1 MPTDVSEASSTLHFD
16 LEDAAGLMERVSLN
30 VEVENIEPANK
41 ALAAGTSE
49 AAALAPGGEAA
60 ENAAPGLG
68 RGKRTARPTAVSLG
82 AEAKRLR
89 QAASEPAAA
98 AGSARASGVPK
109 EVAAAVKRLVGDVV
123 KAADQAEKLAAKA
136 AKKLAKEI
144 EKEQAKAG
152 RRQQKAADGAAAA
165 EQRALKE
172 AAAAE
177 RKRVAQAAKAAAEA
191 EKAAAAAA
199 KEAEV
204 QARRTPRCAA
214 TALASAESTIA
225 MLREAADHL
234 LAVDAGMTERR
245 KALLQPLLEG
255 SAACADGGALP
266 QWLVEFGETV
276 RSALL
281 RSYAEAADLPA
292 ASWSEA
298 NLKFR
303 AGFVAP
309 TQRKVLSCAFLALPR
324 SIPLPPVAKAHLQ
337 LLWEQVLLAFARAN
351 APPLTEGGQRLVV
364 EVAKNQQVRD

>member
-98 AGSARASGVPK
+98 GSARASGVPK

-152 RRQQKAADGAAAA
+152 RRQKKAADGAAAA
-165 EQRALKE
+165 EQR
-172 AAAAE
+172 
-177 RKRVAQAAKAAAEA
+177 
-191 EKAAAAAA
+191 
-199 KEAEV
+199 
-204 QARRTPRCAA
+204 
-214 TALASAESTIA
+214 S
-225 MLREAADHL
+225 
-234 LAVDAGMTERR
+234 
-245 KALLQPLLEG
+245 
-255 SAACADGGALP
+255 
-266 QWLVEFGETV
+266 
-276 RSALL
+276 
-281 RSYAEAADLPA
+281 
-292 ASWSEA
+292 
-298 NLKFR
+298 
-303 AGFVAP
+303 
-309 TQRKVLSCAFLALPR
+309 
-324 SIPLPPVAKAHLQ
+324 
-337 LLWEQVLLAFARAN
+337 
-351 APPLTEGGQRLVV
+351 
-364 EVAKNQQVRD
+364 